1 MIPMSL
7 YTSYSLHIPWLCR
20 SQVSPKMT
28 LCSLF
33 FFLLELVG
41 NPGKGSQVNVTL
53 FCHLLTEVSVG
64 ITVLVFFFIVVLK
77 ILVLIFCCY
86 FLFCT
91 FARFVELPGT
101 NPPFCLTVSYYLEMT
116 SSFKQP
122 ESCLVCHRPP
132 EVNNEWSGHEEVIT
146 SISCSLSHR
155 RLSFKCVL

>member
-7 YTSYSLHIPWLCR
+7 YTSYSLHVPRSCR
-20 SQVSPKMT
+20 SQVSSKMK

-33 FFLLELVG
+33 LLLKLVG
-41 NPGKGSQVNVTL
+41 NPGKGSQVNITL
-53 FCHLLTEVSVG
+53 FCHLLTEVSGG
-64 ITVLVFFFIVVLK
+64 IIVLVFFFIVVLK
-77 ILVLIFCCY
+77 MLVLIFCFY

-101 NPPFCLTVSYYLEMT
+101 NPPFCLIVSYYLEMT